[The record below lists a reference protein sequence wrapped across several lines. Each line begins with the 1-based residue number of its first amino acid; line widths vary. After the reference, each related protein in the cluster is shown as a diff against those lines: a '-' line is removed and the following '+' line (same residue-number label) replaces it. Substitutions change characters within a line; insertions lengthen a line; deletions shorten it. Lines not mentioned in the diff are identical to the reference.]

1 MILPCNFYWFRID
14 TNYMTEPWLAQAVM
28 KSLTSVT
35 RVAKQKQSLFLSY
48 VFSHKFLYPWYY
60 ERTRKSCFPS
70 LLQNPLVEVG
80 VIVSSSVHILRSDII
95 LKHVSSF
102 PHYQKRWKCEF
113 AVFPADNNF
122 HLTNLIEHRSQIQI
136 TSIILQK
143 ELSLCN

>member
-1 MILPCNFYWFRID
+1 MA
-14 TNYMTEPWLAQAVM
+14 EPWLAQAVM
-28 KSLTSVT
+28 KSHTSVT

-48 VFSHKFLYPWYY
+48 NVFSHKFLYSWYY

-70 LLQNPLVEVG
+70 LLQNPLVVVG
-80 VIVSSSVHILRSDII
+80 VIVSSSVHILRSDIN

-122 HLTNLIEHRSQIQI
+122 HQTSLIENRSLIQV
-136 TSIILQK
+136 TTIILQK
-143 ELSLCN
+143 E